1 MIEGESDHEDPY
13 PSLDDSRSSSSY
25 EGEGSAESS
34 HSSVSANSEDESD
47 SEYVPADGENSD
59 ESADDLPIENA
70 EEMAAM
76 RDLV

>member
-1 MIEGESDHEDPY
+1 MKIHTPFLTIVAL
-13 PSLDDSRSSSSY
+13 PVTKVN
-25 EGEGSAESS
+25 SAESI

-47 SEYVPADGENSD
+47 SEYVPSDGENSD
-59 ESADDLPIENA
+59 ESADGLLIENA